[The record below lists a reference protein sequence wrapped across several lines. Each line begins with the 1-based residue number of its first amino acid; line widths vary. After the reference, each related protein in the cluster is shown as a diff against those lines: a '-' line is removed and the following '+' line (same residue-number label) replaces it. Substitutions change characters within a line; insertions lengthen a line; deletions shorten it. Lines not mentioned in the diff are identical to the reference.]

1 MEGRLSFGPPHG
13 APHVPDGLC
22 WLRAEPQW
30 QAMLDAR
37 LGVGRATRR
46 RVTFRYTTDYSIDAS
61 LEAKVLGW
69 GLSCG
74 GSMQT
79 MRHVDTDYLVEFY
92 PTT

>member
-1 MEGRLSFGPPHG
+1 M
-13 APHVPDGLC
+13 
-22 WLRAEPQW
+22 
-30 QAMLDAR
+30 
-37 LGVGRATRR
+37 
-46 RVTFRYTTDYSIDAS
+46 TFRYTTDYSIDAS